1 MRFHIENIGKIQE
14 ADIALNGLTVITGE
28 NDCGK
33 STIGKLLFSTI
44 KSLSNNLFLP
54 VDDLQKSLLQK
65 HVQSLY
71 RRLSRKIRT
80 ENKILDD
87 LFPLPIGHLVSKLQS
102 IQDSSSFDK
111 FLEERIAAVNQLP
124 NITPRIRKLML
135 QDIKNIGICIMV

>member
-54 VDDLQKSLLQK
+54 VDDLFPPRKNSK
-65 HVQSLY
+65 QSL
-71 RRLSRKIRT
+71 IR
-80 ENKILDD
+80 
-87 LFPLPIGHLVSKLQS
+87 
-102 IQDSSSFDK
+102 
-111 FLEERIAAVNQLP
+111 
-124 NITPRIRKLML
+124 
-135 QDIKNIGICIMV
+135 